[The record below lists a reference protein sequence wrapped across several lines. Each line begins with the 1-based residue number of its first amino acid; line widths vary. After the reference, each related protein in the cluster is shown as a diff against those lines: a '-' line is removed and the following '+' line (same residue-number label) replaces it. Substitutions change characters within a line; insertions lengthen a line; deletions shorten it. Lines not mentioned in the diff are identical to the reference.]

1 MKNTPRHKAR
11 RLRQLS
17 NRLEALAF
25 DIQFGAAYYENK
37 QTDVNSLISAAR
49 ILRYQHDG
57 IVQTQLR
64 FKRNT
69 G

>member
-11 RLRQLS
+11 RLRNLS
-17 NRLEALAF
+17 ARLEQLAF
-25 DIQFGAAYYENK
+25 DIKFGSDHYDEKKN
-37 QTDVNSLISAAR
+37 DINSLISAAR
-49 ILRYQHDG
+49 ILRYQHDT

-64 FKRNT
+64 FKRNV